1 MAAGGA
7 TATET
12 ADILINKHPVTTD
25 YASQKQKDIKNDS
38 VTFRPNRQYWSAV
51 IKAVKNVGKRIV
63 PPSDRP
69 ACTEALCNAGGASM
83 VVDTSTIGQMHASEP
98 RDECDHGHLSAED
111 EQEKKEEE
119 ALENL
124 GGSINVDR
132 ELEQDQLE
140 EMGILD
146 DDANE
151 FDEINI

>member
-7 TATET
+7 TATEMT
-12 ADILINKHPVTTD
+12 DVLINKHRVTTD
-25 YASQKQKDIKNDS
+25 YASLIQKDIKNDS
-38 VTFRPNRQYWSAV
+38 VTFGPNSQYWSAV
-51 IKAVKNVGKRIV
+51 IKAFKNVGKGMV

-69 ACTEALCNAGGASM
+69 ASTEALCNVGSASM
-83 VVDTSTIGQMHASEP
+83 VVDTSTVGQMHASEP
-98 RDECDHGHLSAED
+98 RDECDHGHLSVED
-111 EQEKKEEE
+111 EQEKAEEE

-140 EMGILD
+140 EMGIFD